1 MIELRESTEVPA
13 ESLMTVVAQLLKH
26 KRDIIFSVDPEAPVL
41 EAIRLMAEH
50 GVGALLVMQGQEL
63 VGVVSER
70 DYARKV
76 ILKGRSSSETS
87 VRQIMSSP
95 VLTVRPDQSVRECMQ
110 IMTDK
115 RVRHLPVVEHE
126 RVAGVLSIGDLV
138 RAVLE
143 EQQKTIEELEQYIRS

>member
-1 MIELRESTEVPA
+1 MIQPLQSSEVPA
-13 ESLMTVVAQLLKH
+13 ESVMAVVAQLLKH
-26 KRDIIFSVDPEAPVL
+26 KRDTIFSVDPEAPVL

-50 GVGALLVMQGQEL
+50 GVGALLVMQSQQL

-95 VLTVRPDQSVRECMQ
+95 VITVRPDQSVRECMQ

-115 RVRHLPVVEHE
+115 RVRHLPVVEGE
-126 RVAGVLSIGDLV
+126 GVVGVLSIGDLV